1 LLQEFPVLIVRVIVV
16 WLVAQFALAASE
28 NTVYPYQIDESIVAA
43 KDYKTFIIA
52 SHNLGKP
59 SRQYLNDYEQ
69 RVDGY
74 VIKYLKKQGFKVLDD
89 NIYSQALSVS
99 EAQFGDPFDP
109 SSGKIDMAK
118 KQQVLADVFRQLR
131 ESQPSLDAVIFT
143 ELIDREVY
151 FNTGLKR
158 VARWDG
164 VSRPPLM
171 QGPGQGVPTD
181 FNWAQAVDA
190 VSIGIYIFT
199 IEGQRMFIGVGG
211 MSMTEAID
219 TKGTPRFK
227 RYRNVL
233 SNKSQIREGIE
244 LAFHPF
250 IPMKKYPGAK

>member
-1 LLQEFPVLIVRVIVV
+1 MLIARAIVV
-16 WLVAQFALAASE
+16 WIFAQCALAASDT
-28 NTVYPYQIDESIVAA
+28 TVYPYEIDESIVAA

-59 SRQYLNDYEQ
+59 ARQYLSDYEP
-69 RVDGY
+69 RIDEY
-74 VIKYLKKQGFKVLDD
+74 VIKYLKKKGYKVLDD
-89 NIYSQALSVS
+89 RIYSQALSVS
-99 EAQFGDPFDP
+99 EAEFGDPFDP
-109 SSGKIDMAK
+109 SSGKIDMKK

-143 ELIDREVY
+143 ELINREVY
-151 FNTGLKR
+151 FSTGLKR
-158 VARWDG
+158 TARWDG

-199 IEGQRMFIGVGG
+199 IEGQRMFLSVGG
-211 MSMTEAID
+211 MSLTEAID

-227 RYRNVL
+227 RYRSVL

-250 IPMKKYPGAK
+250 IPMKKYPGE